1 MQASARPLVPDLFPS
16 PFAHFTDS
24 SPPPR
29 PRAQLL
35 DEPDWDIYYWLTV
48 RKPVPE
54 RWRASFETEGRLGW
68 RLRKHTRN
76 EERVMRTMPPL
87 AQ

>member
-1 MQASARPLVPDLFPS
+1 MRS
-16 PFAHFTDS
+16 S
-24 SPPPR
+24 SPLGR
-29 PRAQLL
+29 YTDALSSLAQLL

-76 EERVMRTMPPL
+76 EDGVLRTMPPL